1 MKIGV
6 VGAGI
11 VGRLLSLKLL
21 ELGYR
26 VTLFDKSNATDH
38 TITSNVAAG
47 MLAPFAELESGDE
60 TIFHLAK
67 DSIERWRDI
76 ISRLSYAP
84 TFKTDGSIMLAKQQ
98 EIPDLEH
105 FVQRAERSGISL
117 SIIHNEEL
125 ALLEP
130 ELADQGFV
138 GIHLPEEGYLD
149 TAETM
154 NAIAQ
159 TLRDKNIVWH
169 ENTKVVSIKRHA
181 VYTSE
186 THYPFDHVFDCRGL
200 GAKNAFEDLRGVR
213 GELVWVKAPG
223 INLQRPIR
231 LMHPRYALYIVPRF
245 DNHYIIGATSIESED
260 YSPISVQST
269 LELLSAC
276 YSIHPGFAEARVVY
290 TATQCRPAFANNVP
304 KIWRTPDCIRIN
316 GLYRHGYLLSPKVV
330 TAAIAHL
337 QRITKHEALYANMA
351 E

>member
-26 VTLFDKSNATDH
+26 VTLFDKSHANDH

-47 MLAPFAELESGDE
+47 MLAPYAELESGDD

-67 DSIERWRDI
+67 DSLLRWENI
-76 ISRLSYAP
+76 LSTLSYRP
-84 TFKTDGSIMLAKQQ
+84 TFKTEGSLMLASHQ
-98 EIPDLEH
+98 EIPELEH
-105 FVQRAERSGISL
+105 FIQRAQRAGIGL
-117 SIIHNEEL
+117 NLIYQDDI
-125 ALLEP
+125 AALEP
-130 ELADQGFV
+130 EISDQSFV
-138 GIHLPEEGYLD
+138 GIHLPAEGYLD
-149 TAETM
+149 TADTM

-159 TLRDKNIVWH
+159 TLRDRKIIWH
-169 ENTKVVSIKRHA
+169 ENTKVISIKRHA
-181 VYTSE
+181 VYTSDE
-186 THYPFDHVFDCRGL
+186 HYRFDHVFDCRGL
-200 GAKNAFEDLRGVR
+200 GAKNAFQDLRAVR

-223 INLQRPIR
+223 INIQRPIR

-245 DNHYIIGATSIESED
+245 DNHYIIGATSIEAED

-276 YSIHPGFAEARVVY
+276 YSVHPGFAEARVVY
-290 TATQCRPAFANNVP
+290 TATQCRPAFSHNIP
-304 KIWRTPDCIRIN
+304 RIWRTPDCIRIN

-337 QRITKHEALYANMA
+337 QRLTKSGALYASMV

>member
-26 VTLFDKSNATDH
+26 VTLFDKTHANDH
-38 TITSNVAAG
+38 TVTSNVAAG
-47 MLAPFAELESGDE
+47 MLAPYAELETGDDA
-60 TIFHLAK
+60 IFHLGK
-67 DSIERWRDI
+67 DSISRWEDI
-76 ISRLSYAP
+76 FSRLSYRP
-84 TFKTDGSIMLAKQQ
+84 TLQAEGTLMLARQQ
-98 EIPDLEH
+98 EAPELEH
-105 FVQRAERSGISL
+105 FIQRASRSGVTLNLIAHDEIAS
-117 SIIHNEEL
+117 
-125 ALLEP
+125 LEP
-130 ELADQGFV
+130 DISDQGFV
-138 GIHLPEEGYLD
+138 GIHIPGEGYLD
-149 TAETM
+149 TSDTM
-154 NAIAQ
+154 NAIGQ
-159 TLRDKNIVWH
+159 TLRERQITWL
-169 ENTKVVSIKRHA
+169 ESTKVVSIKKHC
-181 VYTSE
+181 VYTSNDN
-186 THYPFDHVFDCRGL
+186 TQFDHVFDCRGL
-200 GAKNAFEDLRGVR
+200 GAKNAFEDLRAVR
-213 GELVWVKAPG
+213 GELIWIKAPDV
-223 INLQRPIR
+223 NLKRPIR

-290 TATQCRPAFANNVP
+290 TATQCRPAFSHNLP

-316 GLYRHGYLLSPKVV
+316 GLFRHGYLLAPKVV

-337 QRITKHEALYANMA
+337 QRLTKEGVLHASMA